1 MAYRTLGQL
10 RSVLLARLGMG
21 AMGASGGANKAL
33 IDSFLYEAQ
42 VALYWMQDWKS
53 LTEYED
59 KTTGVGQ
66 NQYDYPVACE
76 RDKRVLRIEVLHAGQ
91 WREIHEGITT
101 AMWSTMD
108 SQSFPQRFERL
119 AQILVYPQSDAAYTL
134 RTWYVKD
141 LGPFASDGDVCTIDD
156 SMVLTHA
163 LAHAKAHYRQPDSQ
177 MYQAALE
184 TLLSRIRGQSFSS
197 GGVYRRTQTSEP
209 EPKPA
214 VVGRDV

>member
-1 MAYRTLGQL
+1 MAYRTLGEL
-10 RSVLLARLGMG
+10 RRTLLARLGMG

-141 LGPFASDGDVCTIDD
+141 LEAFASDNDVCTIDD

-163 LAHAKAHYRQPDSQ
+163 LAHAKAHYRQPDAQ

-184 TLLSRIRGQSFSS
+184 TLLSRIRGQAFSS
-197 GGVYRRTQTSEP
+197 DGVYRRTQTSAP